1 MIYPSR
7 HILNDGLNVV
17 SVDYSCAPAAR
28 CAPGRVGS
36 ITMKPIRIALLDDH
50 AVVRHGLA
58 NTLAAEASF
67 EVVGIYARSRDLI
80 TGLATSPADLLLL
93 DFSLSPDELDGVSLI
108 RALRVKFPNCH
119 ILVLS
124 THHDPATVSL
134 AMRVGARGFVG
145 KSEDMTQLLKAIRK
159 VAAGA
164 VYLSTDMTYR
174 LAETVT
180 SGTRESQGNA
190 QDALAQAELTSREQE
205 VIRCYLAGMTVS
217 EIAEKFNRSIKT
229 ISTQKT
235 SAFRKLGVTS
245 NNELFKLNRII
256 GTQ

>member
-1 MIYPSR
+1 
-7 HILNDGLNVV
+7 
-17 SVDYSCAPAAR
+17 
-28 CAPGRVGS
+28 
-36 ITMKPIRIALLDDH
+36 MKPIRIAILDDH

-58 NTLAAEASF
+58 NTLAAESDF
-67 EVVGIYARSRDLI
+67 EVIGVYEKSRDLI
-80 TGLATSPADLLLL
+80 AGLGRVPADLLLL

-108 RALRVKFPNCH
+108 RALRIKFPGCH

-124 THHDPATVSL
+124 AHYDPATVGL

-145 KSEDMTQLLKAIRK
+145 KSEDMEQLVKAIRK
-159 VAAGA
+159 VASGA
-164 VYLSTDMTYR
+164 VYLSTSMTYR

-180 SGTRESQGNA
+180 SDTRIDASEAS
-190 QDALAQAELTSREQE
+190 DALVHAELTSREQE
-205 VIRCYLAGMTVS
+205 VIRCYLAGMTVG

-245 NNELFKLNRII
+245 NNELFKLSKMISPP
-256 GTQ
+256 